1 MEDATGMI
9 LFESFTLFTEDFS
22 KGVFPERFR
31 NLDPSYVF
39 WLADTIAFLF
49 WEEEKFMFNETPVI
63 GRGAI
68 AIDLKFYCLY
78 APVDG
83 VYEGLKFVEQDRAC
97 IFIRYF

>member
-1 MEDATGMI
+1 MADATGMI
-9 LFESFTLFTEDFS
+9 LYESLTLFTEDFR

-39 WLADTIAFLF
+39 WLADMIAFLF
-49 WEEEKFMFNETPVI
+49 WEEEKFMFNVTPVI

-68 AIDLKFYCLY
+68 VIDLKFCCLL
-78 APVDG
+78 APVYW
-83 VYEGLKFVEQDRAC
+83 VNEGLKFVEQDRAC